1 MALTDALAETVRA
14 TAQPA
19 HLRRCWFRR
28 LTRVEGGGLVVYD
41 VQCLLLDRQ
50 PIPLGDLEAARDVCN
65 TCTAAGVFRPD
76 EE

>member
-1 MALTDALAETVRA
+1 MALTDALADA
-14 TAQPA
+14 APAAGSAA

-28 LTRVEGGGLVVYD
+28 LTRVEAGGLAVYE

-50 PIPLGDLEAARDVCN
+50 GVPLGDLDAARDVCN
-65 TCTAAGVFRPD
+65 TCQAAGVFRPD